1 MWWSLNRYVKCL
13 IQYLLVYT
21 VIILE
26 TFMIYPKEF
35 FRLSWM
41 SFKTEFLFSKMAKIG
56 FHLKIGWYPPGNS
69 SKSMIQWFQ
78 KGHYL
83 FISENHL
90 PHCCILS
97 DVQIKGSQLV
107 ALFSNNYKGNSRILA
122 SWNFPLKIF
131 TTMCGWNLAF
141 IFCFHSGNLYNSLAF
156 GLGHITFQFLVLV
169 FHLCNFLPMWKNQI
183 P

>member
-1 MWWSLNRYVKCL
+1 M
-13 IQYLLVYT
+13 
-21 VIILE
+21 
-26 TFMIYPKEF
+26 F
-35 FRLSWM
+35 FKNN
-41 SFKTEFLFSKMAKIG
+41 FFKMAKVQ
-56 FHLKIGWYPPGNS
+56 FHLKIGGYPPRNS

-78 KGHYL
+78 KAHYL
-83 FISENHL
+83 FILENHL

-141 IFCFHSGNLYNSLAF
+141 IFCFHSGNLYSSLEF
-156 GLGHITFQFLVLV
+156 GLGHITFQFLVTV
-169 FHLCNFLPMWKNQI
+169 FPLYNFLPVWKARI
-183 P
+183 PWCVYTARLQA